1 MKLHKVFYYR
11 SAGKVICFY
20 GKKKNHLLAF
30 PHHLPLTLARYLF
43 DFPLLKFLIKNCV
56 FSCSFLV

>member
-20 GKKKNHLLAF
+20 GKKNPPASVS
-30 PHHLPLTLARYLF
+30 PSSAPE
-43 DFPLLKFLIKNCV
+43 IG
-56 FSCSFLV
+56 